1 MVVHYFIFSLSN
13 CQALKIRSISVSVL
27 WEQEISGGWRQ
38 EALLF
43 CKVRPQGYD
52 RQDPR
57 SYLYLAAILEESLSF
72 KRPFINPGPTQYW
85 SYLTKFNDGAPD
97 VGKLSIWGLNHSL
110 HHTLKKKNKRSPE
123 LKLASELLLPAATDP
138 LWPEFSNFLQN
149 YQALF
154 FNLNRVIIDKSC
166 GEVALLEQDTIE
178 NVS

>member
-1 MVVHYFIFSLSN
+1 MKEKKVSAVVRSFKTFGLVVHYFIFSLSN

-57 SYLYLAAILEESLSF
+57 SYLYLAAILEETLSF
-72 KRPFINPGPTQYW
+72 KRPFINPGLTQYW
-85 SYLTKFNDGAPD
+85 SYLTKINGGAPD

-138 LWPEFSNFLQN
+138 L
-149 YQALF
+149 
-154 FNLNRVIIDKSC
+154 
-166 GEVALLEQDTIE
+166 
-178 NVS
+178 